1 MKSLKEYLHDAEAK
15 KTAIGHF
22 NISDLAGLKAIAET
36 AKELNLPV
44 LIGLSEGEREF
55 VGVKVAVALIL
66 ALRAEG
72 LPIFLNAD
80 HTHSLE
86 KIEEA
91 VRAGFD
97 AVLFDGS
104 KLSLEENIVQTK
116 KAVELARSINPNIF
130 VEGELGYIGS
140 ASAILKVAPEG
151 AALTP
156 ESFTKPEE
164 AARFVKETGVDA
176 LAPAVGNMH
185 GLLESMVGGGV
196 KKRLDI
202 ERIAEIK
209 QTTAGAFLVLHGGSG
224 TEDGDFVSAIGMGI
238 NIVHINTEIR
248 LAWRRGVEEALKTK
262 PAEVAPY
269 KLLPDAV
276 SAIKAIVKDRLELFS
291 GKFREE
297 APTN

>member
-1 MKSLKEYLHDAEAK
+1 MKTLKEYLREAEAK

-36 AKELNLPV
+36 AKEMDLPV
-44 LIGLSEGEREF
+44 IVGLSEGEREF
-55 VGVKVAVALIL
+55 VGVEEAVALIL

-91 VRAGFD
+91 ARAGFD

-104 KLSLEENIVQTK
+104 KLSFEENLAETK
-116 KAVELARSINPNIF
+116 KAAELARSINPDIF

-140 ASAILKVAPEG
+140 ASAILKETPEG

-185 GLLESMVGGGV
+185 GLLESMVRGEA

-202 ERIAEIK
+202 GRIAEIK
-209 QTTAGAFLVLHGGSG
+209 QATAGAFLVLHGGSG
-224 TEDGDFVSAIGMGI
+224 TADEDFVSAIGMGV

-248 LAWRRGVEEALKTK
+248 LAWRRGVEEALKAK
-262 PAEVAPY
+262 PEEVAPY
-269 KLLPDAV
+269 KLLPEAV
-276 SAIKAIVKDRLELFS
+276 STIKAVVKDRLGLFS
-291 GKFREE
+291 GKK
-297 APTN
+297 

>member
-1 MKSLKEYLHDAEAK
+1 MKSLKEYLKEAEAK
-15 KTAIGHF
+15 KIAIGHF

-44 LIGLSEGEREF
+44 IIGLSEGEREF
-55 VGVKVAVALIL
+55 VGVKEAVALIL
-66 ALRAEG
+66 ALREEG
-72 LPIFLNAD
+72 LPLFLNAD

-91 VRAGFD
+91 TRAGFD

-104 KLSLEENIVQTK
+104 KLPFEENLSQTK
-116 KAVELARSINPNIF
+116 KAVELARSINPDIF
-130 VEGELGYIGS
+130 VEGEVGYIGS
-140 ASAILKVAPEG
+140 ASAILKVIPEG

-185 GLLESMVGGGV
+185 GLLESMVTGEV

-202 ERIAEIK
+202 PLIGEIK
-209 QTTAGAFLVLHGGSG
+209 QATGAFIVLHGGSG
-224 TEDGDFVSAIGMGI
+224 TEDGDFVAAIGMGV

-248 LAWRRGVEEALKTK
+248 LAWRRGLEAELKAK
-262 PAEVAPY
+262 PDEVAPY
-269 KLLPDAV
+269 KLLPGAV
-276 SAIKAIVKDRLELFS
+276 SAVKEVVKNRLELFS
-291 GKFREE
+291 GGK
-297 APTN
+297 

>member
-1 MKSLKEYLHDAEAK
+1 MKSLKEYLKEAEAK
-15 KTAIGHF
+15 KIAIGHF

-44 LIGLSEGEREF
+44 IIGLSEGEREF
-55 VGVKVAVALIL
+55 VGVKEAVALVL
-66 ALRAEG
+66 ALREEG
-72 LPIFLNAD
+72 LPLFLNAD

-91 VRAGFD
+91 TRAGFD

-104 KLSLEENIVQTK
+104 KLPFEENLSQTK
-116 KAVELARSINPNIF
+116 KAVELARSINPDIF
-130 VEGELGYIGS
+130 VEGEVGYIGS
-140 ASAILKVAPEG
+140 ASAILKVIPEG

-185 GLLESMVGGGV
+185 GLLESMVTGEV

-202 ERIAEIK
+202 PLIGEIK
-209 QTTAGAFLVLHGGSG
+209 QATGAFIVLHGGSG
-224 TEDGDFVSAIGMGI
+224 TEDGDFVAAIGMGV

-248 LAWRRGVEEALKTK
+248 LAWRRGLEAELKAK
-262 PAEVAPY
+262 PDEVAPY
-269 KLLPDAV
+269 KLLPGSV
-276 SAIKAIVKDRLELFS
+276 SAVKEVVKNRLELFS
-291 GKFREE
+291 GGK
-297 APTN
+297 

>member
-1 MKSLKEYLHDAEAK
+1 MKTLKEYLREAEAK

-22 NISDLAGLKAIAET
+22 NISDLAGFKAIAEV
-36 AKELNLPV
+36 AKEMNLPV
-44 LIGLSEGEREF
+44 IIGLSEGEREF
-55 VGVKVAVALIL
+55 VGVKEAVALIL

-86 KIEEA
+86 KTEEA
-91 VRAGFD
+91 ARAGFD

-104 KLSLEENIVQTK
+104 KLPFEENLAETK
-116 KAVELARSINPNIF
+116 KAAELARSINPEIF

-140 ASAILKVAPEG
+140 ASAILKETPEG
-151 AALTP
+151 AALSP

-185 GLLESMVGGGV
+185 GLLESMVRGEV

-202 ERIAEIK
+202 GRIAEIK
-209 QTTAGAFLVLHGGSG
+209 QACGTFLVLHGGSG
-224 TEDGDFVSAIGMGI
+224 TADEDFISAIGMGI

-248 LAWRRGVEEALKTK
+248 LAWRRGIEAALKAK
-262 PAEVAPY
+262 PDEVAPY

-276 SAIKAIVKDRLELFS
+276 SAIKSVVQNLLELFS
-291 GKFREE
+291 GRK
-297 APTN
+297 

>member
-1 MKSLKEYLHDAEAK
+1 MKTLKEYLREAEAK

-44 LIGLSEGEREF
+44 IIGLSEGEREF
-55 VGVKVAVALIL
+55 VGVKEAVALVL
-66 ALRAEG
+66 ALREEG

-91 VRAGFD
+91 TRAGFD

-104 KLSLEENIVQTK
+104 KLSFEENLAQTK
-116 KAVELARSINPNIF
+116 KAVELARSINPDVF

-140 ASAILKVAPEG
+140 ASAILKETPEG

-164 AARFVKETGVDA
+164 AARFVKETGIDA
-176 LAPAVGNMH
+176 FAPAVGNMH
-185 GLLESMVGGGV
+185 GLLESMVTGEV

-202 ERIAEIK
+202 PLIGEIK
-209 QTTAGAFLVLHGGSG
+209 QATGAFIVLHGGSG
-224 TEDGDFVSAIGMGI
+224 TEDGDFVAAIRMGV

-248 LAWRRGVEEALKTK
+248 LAWRRGLEAELKSK
-262 PAEVAPY
+262 PEEVAPY
-269 KLLPDAV
+269 KLLPGAV
-276 SAIKAIVKDRLELFS
+276 SRVKEVVKNRLELFS
-291 GKFREE
+291 GGK
-297 APTN
+297 